1 MPKRSGLFVSK
12 KGRCAW
18 FFSKQVK
25 SWSKLSYNIIYI
37 IYIIYIYTYAY
48 IFIIHIHTYI
58 WTYEHTYIF
67 WRYFTVH
74 INTQEGTTRARVTLN
89 TFLRSNHQPSWHK
102 QKCSA
107 AESEWL
113 EFWNHDSRWSL
124 TWERIRKLG
133 CAKSHLEESRS
144 TPCDV
149 LLNEHDV
156 DLHCYCAILYM
167 LFLFWPGRYQPS
179 ACVCSWIALCAQHD
193 PQIEKNIQMN
203 KWQIGWTIPACGQ
216 CIASV
221 PKTFFGNKVILLK
234 SVTDQILT
242 YRLCLTCR
250 TLLVPGERTAGCCWS
265 FTQPAQLK
273 QHLILLDVGSVF
285 RPRCS
290 YACAEDET
298 SGGRRA
304 SFISF
309 AADCSFDMFWCAQD
323 SASPG
328 SLPLCIMDARCKKVS
343 VCVHLFPF
351 MLSLNVQTSIGYMRD
366 ERRAPWRIA
375 ASVLSVC
382 VCACACALVVG

>member
-1 MPKRSGLFVSK
+1 M
-12 KGRCAW
+12 
-18 FFSKQVK
+18 
-25 SWSKLSYNIIYI
+25 N
-37 IYIIYIYTYAY
+37 
-48 IFIIHIHTYI
+48 I

-221 PKTFFGNKVILLK
+221 PKTFFWKQGNP
-234 SVTDQILT
+234 T
-242 YRLCLTCR
+242 
-250 TLLVPGERTAGCCWS
+250 
-265 FTQPAQLK
+265 
-273 QHLILLDVGSVF
+273 
-285 RPRCS
+285 
-290 YACAEDET
+290 
-298 SGGRRA
+298 
-304 SFISF
+304 
-309 AADCSFDMFWCAQD
+309 
-323 SASPG
+323 
-328 SLPLCIMDARCKKVS
+328 
-343 VCVHLFPF
+343 
-351 MLSLNVQTSIGYMRD
+351 
-366 ERRAPWRIA
+366 
-375 ASVLSVC
+375 
-382 VCACACALVVG
+382 